1 MKAGRGLSFVIV
13 AAVYVLAALCG
24 VFIYTHVSGQLW
36 LRVFSADAGA
46 TVLVFLFSC
55 ILGNASV
62 YDPYWSVQPIVIL
75 APFDFSSPSPS
86 KSLLMLMVLVWGIRL
101 TANWAYTFGGLEH
114 QDWRYTQLRQT
125 CGKLYPLVNFAGIH
139 MFPTVV
145 VFLCILPA
153 LYVMNENPA
162 FSPMCIIG
170 AAISFGAVLLQLVAD
185 TQMHRYR
192 RDRRTP
198 FMEQGLWKKARHPNY
213 LGEILMW
220 WGVAIYGIAL
230 LGFRW
235 YLILGA
241 AVNHLMFL
249 FISVPLAD
257 RRQAKREG
265 YEQYRE
271 GKNMLVPFRFR

>member
-1 MKAGRGLSFVIV
+1 MKAGRGMSFVIV

-36 LRVFSADAGA
+36 LRVFAADAGA

-75 APFDFSSPSPS
+75 APFAFSSPSPS

-125 CGKLYPLVNFAGIH
+125 CGKLYPFVNFAGIH

-153 LYVMNENPA
+153 LYVMGENPA
-162 FSPMCIIG
+162 FSPLCIIG
-170 AAISFGAVLLQLVAD
+170 SAISFGAALLQLVAD

-198 FMEQGLWKKARHPNY
+198 FMEEGLWKYSRHPNY

-220 WGVAIYGIAL
+220 WGLSIYSIAL

-271 GKNMLVPFRFR
+271 GKNMLVPIRFR